1 MKQLLFFF
9 ALLYFGSISFEAEAQ
24 SSDSLK
30 AKSYSFTIFESKGNM
45 LTMRQS
51 NEGYL
56 SLYRIIS
63 RTANENASFVPANR
77 FIMCIPAFFTMALT
91 HEEGHRAILT
101 NENIGAIS
109 RPFSNSRGAA
119 YVQGVTDA
127 ALLNLRDTK
136 FPVYIRLHTA
146 GLESDYMLTH
156 RVEQLLAF
164 NEDGWDNLRWEYIF
178 RKFAILN
185 YYFSGLLGSQS
196 LSKEEDNE
204 LKRDIVGHDIYGAVR
219 HLHRPDMPF
228 QRYTK
233 LSSLTEEEKRYVK
246 RAGWLSLLN
255 LASPFTIGR
264 KNFSMGDNTR
274 FNLGMGYTMAPFGD
288 FFDENFWLKHY
299 NTNLHVYIRE
309 FKNKSNWFPAFG
321 AGLYDVKLI
330 KQLRCDVVGHFWSQ
344 PKDLDFRT
352 AKSFSGGAV
361 DATLRYMLFP
371 DLGKV
376 QAISVDL
383 GVLAK
388 TKGFLPEVVNMEKGV
403 EMRFGL
409 SLYY

>member
-1 MKQLLFFF
+1 MKQLLL
-9 ALLYFGSISFEAEAQ
+9 ALLLLGFISFEAEAQ
-24 SSDSLK
+24 TSDSLK
-30 AKSYSFTIFESKGNM
+30 IKAYSFTVFESKGNM

-51 NEGYL
+51 SEGYL

-63 RTANENASFVPANR
+63 RTANENAHFVPANR
-77 FIMCIPAFFTMALT
+77 FLMCIPAFFTMALT

-101 NENIGAIS
+101 NENIGAVS
-109 RPFSNSRGAA
+109 RPFPNSRGAA

-127 ALLNLRDTK
+127 TLQNLRDTK

-164 NEDGWDNLRWEYIF
+164 NEDGWDNLRWEYVF
-178 RKFAILN
+178 RKLGILN

-196 LSKEEDNE
+196 LSVEEDDE

-219 HLHRPDMPF
+219 HLHRPTMDF
-228 QRYTK
+228 HRYTK
-233 LSSLTEEEKRYVK
+233 LSTLTSEEKRYVR

-264 KNFSMGDNTR
+264 KNFAVGENTR
-274 FNLGMGYTMAPFGD
+274 INVGLGYTMAPFGD
-288 FFDENFWLKHY
+288 FIDENFWLQHY

-309 FKNKSNWFPAFG
+309 FKNKSNWFPACG
-321 AGLYDVKLI
+321 AGLYDMKLM

-344 PKDLDFRT
+344 PNELDFNT
-352 AKSFSGGAV
+352 SNSFSGGAF

-371 DLGKV
+371 DFGKV
-376 QAISVDL
+376 QAISIDL
-383 GVLAK
+383 GVMAK
-388 TKGFLPEVVNMEKGV
+388 TKGFLPEEVNMEKGV
-403 EMRFGL
+403 SMRFGL

>member
-1 MKQLLFFF
+1 MKQLLFLFT
-9 ALLYFGSISFEAEAQ
+9 LLYFGSISFEAEAQ
-24 SSDSLK
+24 SSDSLNV
-30 AKSYSFTIFESKGNM
+30 KSYPFTFFESKGNM

-56 SLYRIIS
+56 SLYRIVS
-63 RTANENASFVPANR
+63 RTAYQSAHHKPASYFVA
-77 FIMCIPAFFTMALT
+77 FIPAVMMAIT

-127 ALLNLRDTK
+127 TLQNLRDTK

-156 RVEQLLAF
+156 RVEQHLAF
-164 NEDGWDNLRWEYIF
+164 DEDGWNNLVCEYVI
-178 RKFAILN
+178 RKYAILN

-228 QRYTK
+228 HRYTK
-233 LSSLTEEEKRYVK
+233 LSSLTAEEKRYVK

-288 FFDENFWLKHY
+288 FIDENFWLKHY

-330 KQLRCDVVGHFWSQ
+330 KQLRCDVAGHFWSQ

-361 DATLRYMLFP
+361 DATLRYMLFT

>member
-1 MKQLLFFF
+1 MKKFFLIICIF
-9 ALLYFGSISFEAEAQ
+9 VVTFSFKAEAQ
-24 SSDSLK
+24 SVDSLK
-30 AKSYSFTIFESKGNM
+30 AKTYPFTFFESKGN
-45 LTMRQS
+45 LFTMRQS

-63 RTANENASFVPANR
+63 RTAYQNARYKPASYFVAFVPAVMMS
-77 FIMCIPAFFTMALT
+77 IT

-101 NENIGAIS
+101 NEDIGAIS

-127 ALLNLRDTK
+127 TLQNLRDTK

-164 NEDGWDNLRWEYIF
+164 NDDGWNNLVCEYAI
-178 RKFAILN
+178 RKYAILN

-196 LSKEEDNE
+196 LSMEEDNE
-204 LKRDIVGHDIYGAVR
+204 LRRDIVGHDIYGAVR
-219 HLHRPDMPF
+219 HLHRPTAAF
-228 QRYTK
+228 HRYTK
-233 LSSLTEEEKRYVK
+233 LSTLTSEEKQYVR

-255 LASPFTIGR
+255 LASPFTLGR
-264 KNFSMGDNTR
+264 KNFAVGENTR
-274 FNLGMGYTMAPFGD
+274 INVGMGYTMAPFGD
-288 FFDENFWLKHY
+288 FIDENFWLQHY

-309 FKNKSNWFPAFG
+309 FKNRSNWFPACG
-321 AGLYDVKLI
+321 AGLYDVKLM

-344 PKDLDFRT
+344 PKELDFNT
-352 AKSFSGGAV
+352 SKSFSGGAI

-376 QAISVDL
+376 QAISIDL
-383 GVLAK
+383 GVMAK
-388 TKGFLPEVVNMEKGV
+388 TKGFLPEEVNMEKGV
-403 EMRFGL
+403 SMRFGL